1 MKTAI
6 LFYILFIIV
15 GIQVPGEL
23 KVVVNNIAPVEG
35 DIYVAIYDHP
45 EKYMSVDMAVFKQ
58 MVPIKEETETIIFS
72 NVPEGEYA
80 IAVFQDLNGNGELD
94 LKSTGIPK
102 EPFGFSNDDIIN
114 FDISFIKFFKNPVY
128 QQLAIRVH
136 TPNLSLFP
144 KNHHTYTPDI
154 LD

>member
-45 EKYMSVDMAVFKQ
+45 EKYMSVEMAVFKQ
-58 MVPIKEETETIIFS
+58 MVPVKEETETIIFS

-102 EPFGFSNDDIIN
+102 EPFGFSNDARGKMGPPKYKN
-114 FDISFIKFFKNPVY
+114 AKISFSGDLEINIKLVNNAK
-128 QQLAIRVH
+128 
-136 TPNLSLFP
+136 
-144 KNHHTYTPDI
+144 K
-154 LD
+154 

>member
-45 EKYMSVDMAVFKQ
+45 EKYMSVEMAVFKQ
-58 MVPIKEETETIIFS
+58 MVPVKEETETIIFS

-94 LKSTGIPK
+94 LKSAGIPK
-102 EPFGFSNDDIIN
+102 EPFGFSNDARGKMGPPKYKN
-114 FDISFIKFFKNPVY
+114 AKISFSGDLEINIKLVNNAK
-128 QQLAIRVH
+128 
-136 TPNLSLFP
+136 
-144 KNHHTYTPDI
+144 K
-154 LD
+154 

>member
-45 EKYMSVDMAVFKQ
+45 EKYMSVEMAVFKQ
-58 MVPIKEETETIIFS
+58 MVPVEAETETIIFS

-94 LKSTGIPK
+94 LNSAGIPK
-102 EPFGFSNDDIIN
+102 EPFGFSNDARGKMGPPKYKN
-114 FDISFIKFFKNPVY
+114 VKISFSGDLEINITLVNNAKK
-128 QQLAIRVH
+128 
-136 TPNLSLFP
+136 
-144 KNHHTYTPDI
+144 
-154 LD
+154 